1 MDYRTSWL
9 MKSSVKSWLPGF
21 LALGIIWGLSFL
33 FIKVG
38 LEWVTITG
46 VPVLRALL
54 GAFTLVF
61 WSLVTRVPFI
71 TKPKFWAHIFV
82 VALLLNAF
90 PSVMF
95 AWAETMVSSSLSGIL
110 NATTPL
116 MTALAMLFIFRGE
129 KLKVVQVL
137 GLILGFLGVIILSG
151 QFGKNIPENPLA
163 IALLLL
169 ATASYGIG
177 FPYARKFLSDT
188 GYSATSLAT
197 AQLIATVVL
206 VSPLAISQPMFHA
219 SASALPAVS
228 IFLLGAFGTG
238 FAYIWNFRTIA
249 LAGSA
254 IASTVT
260 YLAPVV
266 SVIAGWLLL
275 SEPLHWNI
283 WIGAIVILLSA
294 ALVQQKIRFPM
305 VKS

>member
-1 MDYRTSWL
+1 

-21 LALGIIWGLSFL
+21 IALGTIWGLSFL

-38 LEWVTITG
+38 LEWATITG
-46 VPVLRALL
+46 IPVLRASL
-54 GAFTLVF
+54 GALTLVV
-61 WSLVTRVPFI
+61 WSLVTRAQFVKQPQY
-71 TKPKFWAHIFV
+71 WAHIAV
-82 VALLLNAF
+82 VAFLLNAF

-95 AWAETMVSSSLSGIL
+95 AWAETLVSSSLAGIL

-116 MTALAMLFIFRGE
+116 MTALAILFIFRGE
-129 KLKVVQVL
+129 KLKTGQIV

-151 QFGKNIPENPLA
+151 QIGNSAPENPFG

-206 VSPLAISQPMFHA
+206 VSPLAIAQPMFHT
-219 SASALPAVS
+219 SASLMPALS
-228 IFLLGAFGTG
+228 IFLLGALGTG
-238 FAYIWNFRTIA
+238 FAYIWNFRTIS

-260 YLAPVV
+260 YLAPVI
-266 SVIAGWLLL
+266 SVIAGWLIL
-275 SEPLHWNI
+275 SEPLHWYI
-283 WIGAIVILLSA
+283 WLGACVILFSA
-294 ALVQQKIRFPM
+294 ALVQQKIRFP
-305 VKS
+305 KGNS